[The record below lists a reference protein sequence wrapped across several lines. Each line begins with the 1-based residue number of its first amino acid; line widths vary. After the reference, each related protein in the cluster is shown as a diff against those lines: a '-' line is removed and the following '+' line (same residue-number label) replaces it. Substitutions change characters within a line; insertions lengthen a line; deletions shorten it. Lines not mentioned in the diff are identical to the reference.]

1 MSSITGIAV
10 LGATGSVGRQSLEV
24 IQAYPEHFDVV
35 GLAARRS
42 VDTMADL
49 AARHRPRVVVMEED
63 RPAEALRGRPDLD
76 GISVQSGQA
85 AVQELVQR
93 SDVDLVVA
101 AVVGRAGLPGVFAAL
116 AAGKRVAIANKES
129 LVMAGELL
137 MAASKHHQV
146 ELVPIDSEHA
156 ALAQLLGGVERES
169 IDQLILTASGGP
181 FLDADLSVV
190 RSATPDDAL
199 AHPTWK
205 MGAKISVDS
214 ATMMNKAFE
223 VIEACWLFDL
233 PQDRIQVLVHPE
245 SRVHAAV
252 KLLDGSWLA
261 QLGPADM
268 RIPIAQA
275 LAHPRILDLTR
286 RLKDARSLDLC
297 EIGQLSFREVDE
309 QRFPA
314 LALGRQAMVAG
325 RGRPAALCVADE
337 VLVQAFLDG
346 RIGFGE
352 ISEGLDAVMQE
363 FVERDIQNLDDILL
377 AGEEGERLAAS
388 RVDG

>member
-1 MSSITGIAV
+1 MSSIAGIAI

-24 IQAYPEHFDVV
+24 IQAYPEYFNVV

-63 RPAEALRGRPDLD
+63 GPAAALRERLGQD
-76 GISVQSGQA
+76 GISVQVGQA

-93 SDVDLVVA
+93 PDVDLVVA

-137 MAASKHHQV
+137 VLASKRHHV
-146 ELVPIDSEHA
+146 DLLPIDSEHA
-156 ALAQLLGGVERES
+156 ALAQLMRGVERAS

-181 FLDADLSVV
+181 FLDADLSFG

-199 AHPTWK
+199 AHPTWN

-233 PQDRIQVLVHPE
+233 PQERIQVLVHPE
-245 SRVHAAV
+245 SRVHAAL

-275 LAHPRILDLTR
+275 LAHPRILDLAK
-286 RLKDARSLDLC
+286 RLRDARSLDLC
-297 EIGQLSFREVDE
+297 ELGQLSFREVDDR
-309 QRFPA
+309 RFPA

-352 ISEGLDAVMQE
+352 ISEGLDAVMQN
-363 FVERDIQNLDDILL
+363 FVERGIQDLDDILR
-377 AGEEGERLAAS
+377 AGEDGERLAEA
-388 RVDG
+388 RLEG